1 MRAIDHADHAEH
13 HTYVELKRK
22 SNSQLELT
30 ALVRQYALA
39 LSFYDRWKTGGVASP
54 EAMRVKLSSITSNQ
68 LKLDYLR
75 EQIDMRVI
83 GLGFV
88 EFKTAWS
95 SSKDETV
102 GTVADLTLTLT
113 EILMDEA
120 DRRRS
125 GELPLVAV
133 VPIMKRK
140 SFRELGDPTVQ
151 AGALADCIKELPAE
165 ELLERAEQQRIAL
178 EEAGEI
184 DRLADVMPPLPP
196 PIDDAIIGTML
207 EVCWRYWRVP
217 TAEEIAKG
225 EKRKKIGV
233 KIWCEGEIVLIA
245 NGTTITENPENAKCK
260 KLAKAGAV
268 RLKWPAD
275 HT

>member
-1 MRAIDHADHAEH
+1 M
-13 HTYVELKRK
+13 
-22 SNSQLELT
+22 
-30 ALVRQYALA
+30 
-39 LSFYDRWKTGGVASP
+39 
-54 EAMRVKLSSITSNQ
+54 
-68 LKLDYLR
+68 
-75 EQIDMRVI
+75 
-83 GLGFV
+83 
-88 EFKTAWS
+88 
-95 SSKDETV
+95 
-102 GTVADLTLTLT
+102 
-113 EILMDEA
+113 
-120 DRRRS
+120 
-125 GELPLVAV
+125 PLVAV

-196 PIDDAIIGTML
+196 PIDDEIIGTML

-275 HT
+275 NTRDVPEAETFTWSILQEQTWNDDVHLGWRFTAAELAKRVEAAEPARKRPRVREHL